1 MKQLFLSLGF
11 LCSFL
16 YTFAQPTACTPIPGV
31 SGETC
36 LSPCW
41 HCLNPYVGTTSGFLP
56 MGATLNNFC
65 GKNVSLQN
73 DQYLA
78 FKPLC
83 SGVGTT
89 TFTITSPE
97 WCTIQAAIYKA
108 DGCGTLP
115 YQCNPGFSGKLS
127 NFGNVVNYDD
137 KTFYVLM
144 IDGINTQACTFSIQV
159 NELACIDT
167 SACFKMPPTAN
178 REMDQSDALK
188 VFPNPT
194 DGSVQLSC
202 AQGFDAVQL
211 RFWNVQGKIV
221 AQFDRQSGT
230 NLTIDLVHLPRGLYY
245 LQVIDAKRQH
255 WTQVV
260 RE

>member
-1 MKQLFLSLGF
+1 
-11 LCSFL
+11 
-16 YTFAQPTACTPIPGV
+16 
-31 SGETC
+31 
-36 LSPCW
+36 
-41 HCLNPYVGTTSGFLP
+41 

-127 NFGNVVNYDD
+127 NFGNAVNYDNQS
-137 KTFYVLM
+137 FYVLM
-144 IDGINTQACTFSIQV
+144 IDGINAQACTFSIQV

-167 SACFKMPPTAN
+167 SACFKMPPTASHEIQLE
-178 REMDQSDALK
+178 RGLK
-188 VFPNPT
+188 LYPNPT
-194 DGSVQLSC
+194 DGVVQLSC
-202 AQGFDAVQL
+202 SSGFNEAQL
-211 RFWNVQGKIV
+211 RLWNVQGKIV
-221 AQFDRQSGT
+221 AQFDRQSGAM
-230 NLTIDLVHLPRGLYY
+230 LKLDLAHLPSGLYW
-245 LQVIDAKRQH
+245 LQVSEAEDLH
-255 WTQVV
+255 WIQVV
-260 RE
+260 KE